1 MHVLHRGL
9 LIAIVLLGPGHYAPA
24 FAQDYP
30 TRALS
35 VIVPWPAGGA
45 VDTLARLVMPRLADR
60 LGKPIVIENRPG
72 AGSTLGSALGAK
84 ATPDGYTLSM
94 PGSGSMAIAPTLYK
108 KLPYDPIKDFAPVAL
123 VGRIPFVLVV
133 NPHLGVRSVPDLL
146 RLAQEKPGTL
156 SYGSGGAG
164 SPHHLYAELFGTMTG
179 IKMTHIPYKG
189 SAPAIADVV
198 AGHVPLMFSDPAPSV
213 PLVRE
218 GKVVALGVST
228 TTRWAAAPEI
238 PPLAEAGV
246 PGFDAS
252 GWVMLAVPAGTSQEI
267 VNRLHAE
274 LRGILESS
282 DLQQLVTR
290 AGMIPVASPPP
301 PEDMP
306 RFVATE
312 LARWSKV
319 VVQAGLAG
327 SE

>member
-9 LIAIVLLGPGHYAPA
+9 LIAIALLGPGHYAPA

-45 VDTLARLVMPRLADR
+45 VDTLTRLVMPRLADR

-146 RLAQEKPGTL
+146 RLAHEKPGTL

-179 IKMTHIPYKG
+179 IKMTHIPYKRTHR
-189 SAPAIADVV
+189 A
-198 AGHVPLMFSDPAPSV
+198 
-213 PLVRE
+213 
-218 GKVVALGVST
+218 
-228 TTRWAAAPEI
+228 EI
-238 PPLAEAGV
+238 
-246 PGFDAS
+246 
-252 GWVMLAVPAGTSQEI
+252 TKQ
-267 VNRLHAE
+267 H
-274 LRGILESS
+274 
-282 DLQQLVTR
+282 
-290 AGMIPVASPPP
+290 
-301 PEDMP
+301 
-306 RFVATE
+306 
-312 LARWSKV
+312 
-319 VVQAGLAG
+319 
-327 SE
+327 